1 MISKNNTSIGRNHLK
16 QYYHSNITNGRSV
29 SHEPRAVSLKYM
41 SVRNELV
48 QKIKDNS
55 REKSAM
61 SKDQLN

>member
-1 MISKNNTSIGRNHLK
+1 
-16 QYYHSNITNGRSV
+16 
-29 SHEPRAVSLKYM
+29 M